1 MGKTQKQWVYPLEQ
15 LYEDQEPEL
24 VVDAIAHLIAW
35 LDPEDRQRS
44 HRFELR
50 EVTRREPVEHE
61 LVVSW
66 NIAMLAERDTRLEAD
81 LERFRA
87 RRTLTL
93 EDQTKYA
100 AYGLAMVAISCLL
113 RRRVVDVSFF
123 RPPDLLLDSTPAALR
138 GVEVAGRGTKG
149 YSAFTRVLDGSSG
162 SSDWPGKRHQ
172 LVARDDIAEAYVS
185 LWCREPRVSIWERV
199 KP

>member
-1 MGKTQKQWVYPLEQ
+1 MGKTQKQWVYALEQ
-15 LYEDQEPEL
+15 LYEDQEPDL
-24 VVDAIAHLIAW
+24 VIDGIAHLIAW
-35 LDPEDRQRS
+35 LDPEDRERS

-50 EVTRREPVEHE
+50 EATRKGVVEHE

-66 NIAMLAERDTRLEAD
+66 NLAMLAERDTRLESD
-81 LERFRA
+81 LARFRA

-113 RRRVVDVSFF
+113 RRRVVDVSFY
-123 RPPDLLLDSTPAALR
+123 RPPDLLLDATPSALR

-149 YSAFTRVLDGSSG
+149 FADFARMLEGRAG
-162 SSDWPGKRHQ
+162 EPGKRNQ
-172 LVARDDIAEAYVS
+172 LVAREDIAEAYVS
-185 LWCREPRVSIWERV
+185 LWCREPRVAIWEKV

>member
-24 VVDAIAHLIAW
+24 VIDGIAHLIAW
-35 LDPEDRQRS
+35 LDPEDRERS

-50 EVTRREPVEHE
+50 EATRKGIVEHE

-66 NIAMLAERDTRLEAD
+66 NLAMLARRDTRLESD
-81 LERFRA
+81 LARFRA

-100 AYGLAMVAISCLL
+100 AYGLAMVAISCVL

-123 RPPDLLLDSTPAALR
+123 RPPDLLLDATPAALR

-149 YSAFTRVLDGSSG
+149 YSGFARVLEGG
-162 SSDWPGKRHQ
+162 AGEPGKRAQ
-172 LVARDDIAEAYVS
+172 LAARSDVAEAYVS
-185 LWCREPRVSIWERV
+185 LWCREPRVAIWERV

>member
-1 MGKTQKQWVYPLEQ
+1 MGKTQKQWAYSLEQ

-24 VVDAIAHLIAW
+24 VVDGIAHLIAW
-35 LDPEDRQRS
+35 LDPEDRARS

-50 EVTRREPVEHE
+50 EATRQGTVEHE

-66 NIAMLAERDTRLEAD
+66 DIAMLAKRDARLEAD
-81 LERFRA
+81 LARFRA

-100 AYGLAMVAISCLL
+100 AYGLALVAISCLL

-123 RPPDLLLDSTPAALR
+123 RPPDLLLDATPAALR

-149 YSAFTRVLDGSSG
+149 YSGFARVLEGSTG
-162 SSDWPGKRHQ
+162 EPGKRHQ
-172 LVARDDIAEAYVS
+172 LTGREDIAEAYVS
-185 LWCREPRVSIWERV
+185 LWCREPRVAIWERV

>member
-1 MGKTQKQWVYPLEQ
+1 MGKTQKQWVYSLEQ
-15 LYEDQEPEL
+15 LYEDQEPAL
-24 VVDAIAHLIAW
+24 VIDGIAHLIAW
-35 LDPEDRQRS
+35 LDPEDRERS

-50 EVTRREPVEHE
+50 EATRKGAVEHE

-66 NIAMLAERDTRLEAD
+66 NITMLAERDTRLELD
-81 LERFRA
+81 LARFRA

-113 RRRVVDVSFF
+113 RRRVVDVSYF
-123 RPPDLLLDSTPAALR
+123 RPPDLLLDATPAALR

-149 YSAFTRVLDGSSG
+149 YSGFARVLEGASG
-162 SSDWPGKRHQ
+162 EPGKRHQ
-172 LVARDDIAEAYVS
+172 LVAREDVAEAYVS
-185 LWCREPRVSIWERV
+185 LWCREPHVAIWEKV